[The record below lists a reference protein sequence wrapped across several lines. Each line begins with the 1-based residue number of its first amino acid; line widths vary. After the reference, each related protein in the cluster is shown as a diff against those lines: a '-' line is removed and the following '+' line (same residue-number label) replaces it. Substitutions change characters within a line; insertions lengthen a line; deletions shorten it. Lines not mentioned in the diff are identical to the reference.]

1 MNVDLEKLVN
11 RFINVLLGM
20 LFVAPIFAQSDSL
33 AVVSSD
39 SVAEVVAS
47 TPVIEY
53 TMQRKIYE
61 IADIKVTGANDYEDF
76 VLIGFSGLAVGDKIE
91 VPGDQITKSL
101 QRFWKQG
108 LFSDI

>member
-1 MNVDLEKLVN
+1 
-11 RFINVLLGM
+11 M

-61 IADIKVTGANDYEDF
+61 IADIENMSETVN
-76 VLIGFSGLAVGDKIE
+76 SGVE
-91 VPGDQITKSL
+91 VSTSETVVYTHVDVRL
-101 QRFWKQG
+101 
-108 LFSDI
+108 